1 MKAGRLFS
9 LVVAA
14 ILLTTLSGMSGAA
27 PLAGPCA
34 AGGSYDP
41 ACDVDH
47 DGDVDIFDIQL
58 TASHWSQYG
67 AWTDGDFWALT
78 GNAGTSPTT
87 NFFGTTDGQDLIVQP
102 GAGRVGVGTT
112 TPTNGKLQVAGGSDL
127 GVYATSSAA
136 DAVLG
141 EAATSFVAGVKGTN
155 SASSGIGVRGEA
167 NASGS
172 VGVWGQSNANTGVY
186 GLSTSGIAVWGQSSS
201 GVAIKAESTTND
213 GVDVTS
219 GGTGVYVLSS
229 FLDGMAVGSAGSDGL
244 HVYSAF
250 FNGVYANTTQ
260 PSGQWGFYTPD
271 RIFGTVGM
279 FSALSLVAQVSGP
292 DSLAPGDLVAV
303 AGVADPLPGSTAAM
317 PLVRLADGASASVV
331 GVVESRL
338 ALTPRPG
345 RPQVK
350 AGDTPAEPDAS
361 ELRSAAGPAQAGDY
375 VAITVLGAAQV
386 KVAPGESAI
395 AAGARLTAAADG
407 AVRLLQ
413 TRTVDGM
420 LVAEGA
426 PVVGVALASAKNGL
440 VWALVNPH

>member
-1 MKAGRLFS
+1 MNAARLFS

-14 ILLTTLSGMSGAA
+14 ILLTTLRGMSGAT
-27 PLAGPCA
+27 PLTAPCA
-34 AGGSYDP
+34 VGAVYDP

-67 AWTDGDFWALT
+67 AYVSDNNHDHLGQTWT
-78 GNAGTSPTT
+78 GNNNPLKIEGSFAVFP
-87 NFFGTTDGQDLIVQP
+87 NHFALQ
-102 GAGRVGVGTT
+102 
-112 TPTNGKLQVAGGSDL
+112 GKNTA
-127 GVYATSSAA
+127 
-136 DAVLG
+136 
-141 EAATSFVAGVKGTN
+141 TN
-155 SASSGIGVRGEA
+155 SIGVRGEA

-201 GVAIKAESTTND
+201 GVAIKAESTYND